1 MSAALKM
8 PMSLEAFLDWESRQE
23 LRFEFDGFEPH
34 AMTGGTA
41 AHAAVQFNLSGALFV
56 RLRGHRCRGYGE
68 GLKIH
73 VAGRIRYPDAFI
85 VCSPIPPGATVV
97 YDPVVVFEVLSE
109 GTADIDRIEKNREY
123 RDTPSILRYVM
134 LEQSRAAAT
143 VFERNGADWV
153 GHLVLREAD
162 LALPE
167 IGITL
172 PLTELYDGV
181 TFPPALTEEA
191 MA

>member
-1 MSAALKM
+1 M
-8 PMSLEAFLDWESRQE
+8 
-23 LRFEFDGFEPH
+23 
-34 AMTGGTA
+34 
-41 AHAAVQFNLSGALFV
+41 
-56 RLRGHRCRGYGE
+56 
-68 GLKIH
+68 
-73 VAGRIRYPDAFI
+73 
-85 VCSPIPPGATVV
+85 
-97 YDPVVVFEVLSE
+97 VFEVLSPSASC
-109 GTADIDRIEKNREY
+109 TDRIGKNREY
-123 RDTPSILRYVM
+123 RDTPSIFRYVM

-153 GHLVLREAD
+153 GHLVLGEAD

-181 TFPPALTEEA
+181 TFLPALTEEA